1 MQKMIPNVIEM
12 ERKLDVLP
20 NGSFTD
26 EGLDNIFAHIDTLAG
41 PPDAEEVSTKKSNS
55 IKKAM

>member
-26 EGLDNIFAHIDTLAG
+26 ENLDNIFAHIDTLAG
-41 PPDAEEVSTKKSNS
+41 PPDVEEVSTKKSNS